1 MIVQKLITFTIF
13 SLIVLIII
21 INLSNLSPTYG
32 SQSLLPVNG
41 QSGQILGKITEVN
54 NNHTVGINN
63 TLLVELAFADI
74 NITDQTKSQDAT
86 HFMSVLCPIRSPV
99 VVVPEIDSTDLASS
113 DNQNKVTKVKGIV
126 FCQSNSISDMKDT
139 KSINEQLIEANL
151 ATLDNKSCI
160 NSELATSQ
168 WFRNLQ
174 C

>member
-1 MIVQKLITFTIF
+1 MIVQKFITFTIF
-13 SLIVLIII
+13 SIIVLTII

-32 SQSLLPVNG
+32 TQSLLPLNG
-41 QSGQILGKITEVN
+41 QPGQILGKITEVN

-74 NITDQTKSQDAT
+74 NITDPIKNQDAT

-99 VVVPEIDSTDLASS
+99 VVVPETDSIDLVSS
-113 DNQNKVTKVKGIV
+113 DNQNNLTKVKGIV